1 MLIHRRTVLASAL
14 ALLPACRTASAQAS
28 YPDKPIRLI
37 VPFAPGGNADLTG
50 RLFAEALAKRLGQ
63 PVVVENRGGAGGA
76 IGSEQLAKAAPD
88 GYTLGLGSTGTYLV
102 SPRMTGGTPPYTL
115 ASFAPVAL
123 LNTSSM
129 VIEVN
134 AQNPIKDW
142 AGFLGYVRANPG
154 KLTIGH
160 PGNGSTNHLALLR
173 LQKALGISFNIVP
186 YKSMG
191 PALADLL
198 SGQIDAAI
206 DQIPASIGHI
216 RSGKLLPIV
225 VTSARRA
232 SQLPDTPTLQQSGVS
247 EFDAATPLFL
257 MAPAGTPDAIVSK
270 LNAAVVDA
278 IADPALREKMAG
290 LGAETE
296 AVTPA
301 ALTAFLQKE
310 DAAIAELAKSG
321 LLKAE

>member
-1 MLIHRRTVLASAL
+1 MLLRRRAAL
-14 ALLPACRTASAQAS
+14 VSGLVAAAVAPTAAAQVPW
-28 YPDKPIRLI
+28 PDRPIRLI

-50 RLFAEALAKRLGQ
+50 RLFAEVLAKRLGQ

-88 GYTLGLGSTGTYLV
+88 GYTIGLGSTGTYLV

-129 VIEVN
+129 VIAVN
-134 AQNPIKDW
+134 AQNPIRDW
-142 AGFLGYVRANPG
+142 AEFLAWVRTNPG

-173 LQKALGISFNIVP
+173 LQKALGITFNIVP

-198 SGQIDAAI
+198 AGQIDAVI

-216 RSGKLLPIV
+216 RSGKLRPIV

-232 SQLPDTPTLQQSGVS
+232 AQLPDTPTLQQSGVK

-257 MAPAGTPDAIVSK
+257 MAPAGTPAAIVTR
-270 LNAAVVDA
+270 LNAAVNEA
-278 IADPALREKMAG
+278 IAEPALREKMAG

-301 ALTAFLQKE
+301 ALTDSLRKE
-310 DAAIAELAKSG
+310 DAAIEELAKSG

>member
-1 MLIHRRTVLASAL
+1 MLLRRRAAL
-14 ALLPACRTASAQAS
+14 VSGLIAAAVAPTASAQAS
-28 YPDKPIRLI
+28 WPDRPIRLI

-50 RLFAEALAKRLGQ
+50 RLFAEVLAKRLGQ

-88 GYTLGLGSTGTYLV
+88 GYTIGLGSTGTYLV

-129 VIEVN
+129 VIAVN
-134 AQNPIKDW
+134 AQNPIRDW
-142 AGFLGYVRANPG
+142 AEFLAWVRTNPG

-173 LQKALGISFNIVP
+173 LQKALGITFNIVP

-198 SGQIDAAI
+198 AGQIDAVI

-216 RSGKLLPIV
+216 RSGKLRPIV

-232 SQLPDTPTLQQSGVS
+232 AQLLHHRPDVKLV
-247 EFDAATPLFL
+247 PLR
-257 MAPAGTPDAIVSK
+257 GNVETR
-270 LNAAVVDA
+270 
-278 IADPALREKMAG
+278 LRK
-290 LGAETE
+290 
-296 AVTPA
+296 
-301 ALTAFLQKE
+301 
-310 DAAIAELAKSG
+310 IAEGEVVVPTGQNQVNIEKDVATLVNQLLEKSEYFKWLYIG
-321 LLKAE
+321 SN

>member
-1 MLIHRRTVLASAL
+1 MGME
-14 ALLPACRTASAQAS
+14 LLKSM
-28 YPDKPIRLI
+28 
-37 VPFAPGGNADLTG
+37 
-50 RLFAEALAKRLGQ
+50 
-63 PVVVENRGGAGGA
+63 
-76 IGSEQLAKAAPD
+76 
-88 GYTLGLGSTGTYLV
+88 TGTNML
-102 SPRMTGGTPPYTL
+102 
-115 ASFAPVAL
+115 
-123 LNTSSM
+123 
-129 VIEVN
+129 
-134 AQNPIKDW
+134 
-142 AGFLGYVRANPG
+142 
-154 KLTIGH
+154 H
-160 PGNGSTNHLALLR
+160 
-173 LQKALGISFNIVP
+173 VP
-186 YKSMG
+186 YKG
-191 PALADLL
+191 TAPAMTDLL

-270 LNAAVVDA
+270 LNAAVADA